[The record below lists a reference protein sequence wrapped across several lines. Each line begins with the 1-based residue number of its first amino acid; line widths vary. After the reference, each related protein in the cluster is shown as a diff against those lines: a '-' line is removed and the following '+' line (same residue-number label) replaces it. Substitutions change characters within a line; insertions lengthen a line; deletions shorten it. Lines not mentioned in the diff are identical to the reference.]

1 MQVSIIAA
9 MSLNRAI
16 GYHNSLPW
24 HLPADMA
31 HFKQKTMGK
40 PVIMGRVTHESIG
53 RALPGRT
60 NIVLSRGEL
69 SAPAEGVIHV
79 TSLNAALS
87 VAEQHLDASEETMIM
102 GGADI
107 YYQYLPRADRMY
119 LTLVETEVEG
129 DAHFP
134 AYNPEEW
141 EVIEAV
147 RHEADQ
153 HNEFPYQLL
162 TYQRIRS

>member
-1 MQVSIIAA
+1 MRVSLIAA

-16 GYHNSLPW
+16 GYHNTLPW
-24 HLPADMA
+24 HLPADLA
-31 HFKQKTMGK
+31 HFKQLTMGK

-53 RALPGRT
+53 KALPGRT

-69 SAPAEGVIHV
+69 TNPAEGVIHV
-79 TSLNAALS
+79 TSLNAAL
-87 VAEQHLDASEETMIM
+87 AEAEKHLDDTEEAIVM

-119 LTLVETEVEG
+119 LTLVEAEVEG

-141 EVIEAV
+141 QIVEAT
-147 RHEADQ
+147 RFDADEK
-153 HNEFPYQLL
+153 NEFAFQFL
-162 TYQRIRS
+162 TYDRIHS